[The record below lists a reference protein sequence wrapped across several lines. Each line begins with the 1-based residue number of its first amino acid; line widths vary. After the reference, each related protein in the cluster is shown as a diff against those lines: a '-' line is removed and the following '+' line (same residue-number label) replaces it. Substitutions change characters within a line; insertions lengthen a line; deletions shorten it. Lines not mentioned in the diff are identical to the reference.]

1 MTAHNNVTIIGRLTR
16 DPETKYT
23 AQELC
28 ICNIS
33 IAVDGRKKDD
43 ESSFIDVTLFGK
55 TAEVVGQHF
64 SKGKPIAVQGSLKQ
78 ERWEDKESG
87 AKRSKIVVLAD
98 TFSFLPSVAAVQEGA
113 PAQRLDGVKRSDGRR
128 PATAPLPAGN
138 DEDQPPF

>member
-98 TFSFLPSVAAVQEGA
+98 TFSFLPSVGGSQ
-113 PAQRLDGVKRSDGRR
+113 LDGVKRSDGRR
-128 PATAPLPAGN
+128 PASDPLPAGN